1 MGAIGKFF
9 RDLLSLHV
17 GQRGV
22 HRWTQWRRRTWCSYC
37 GKEE

>member
-1 MGAIGKFF
+1 MGVIGKFF

-17 GQRGV
+17 VQRGV
-22 HRWTQWRRRTWCSYC
+22 HRWTQWRRRTWCTYC